1 LFSILP
7 PAWQSFLISS
17 PGLQTVKP
25 VLLVCLACAML
36 GLRPYRLW
44 AIASVGMLLVF
55 DMVYKGYAFWFWHG
69 QFALI
74 YCAGLLAIAPCADA
88 YGLALR
94 RGRSGSTETAYRVV
108 PLLIGIALTACYAL
122 LGIRRIVE
130 GGVAIYLDD
139 SMLDFTAVRT
149 FEPAFFSFQ
158 MGFWPLYSPT
168 LAFFLKVGF
177 AVVTIFEALAPL
189 AVISS
194 RFRFIWLG
202 VMVLFHV
209 SALFTMNI
217 WFWENILLLLL
228 FFTPF
233 AYRLGQT
240 PRGHHPVV
248 FFDGCCALCD
258 ASVRWLAKR
267 DSRGILRFA
276 PLAGETAKRNG
287 LSAANGAGTMY
298 LQDEQ
303 GLHCRSTAALRSLL
317 SVGGVWAVLG
327 SLLLSVPRP
336 MRDSVYQIVAKNRYA
351 WFGQCPLDKRFPG
364 SENILP

>member
-1 LFSILP
+1 
-7 PAWQSFLISS
+7 
-17 PGLQTVKP
+17 
-25 VLLVCLACAML
+25 VLLVCLACAVL

-44 AIASVGMLLVF
+44 AIASVGLLLVF
-55 DMVYKGYAFWFWHG
+55 DMVYKGYAFYFWHG

-94 RGRSGSTETAYRVV
+94 RERSESTETAYRVV
-108 PLLIGIALTACYAL
+108 PLLIGVALTACYAL

-130 GGVAIYLDD
+130 GGAAIYLDN
-139 SMLDFTAVRT
+139 SMLDFTAVRS
-149 FEPAFFSFQ
+149 FEPTFFTFQ
-158 MGFWPLYSPT
+158 MGLWPLYSPT
-168 LAFFLKVGF
+168 LAFSLKVGF
-177 AVVTIFEALAPL
+177 AIVTIFEALAPL

-209 SALFTMNI
+209 SALLTMNI

-240 PRGHHPVV
+240 PRGRHPVV

-276 PLAGETAKRNG
+276 PLAGETAKKNG
-287 LSAANGAGTMY
+287 LSATNGAGTMY

-317 SVGGVWAVLG
+317 PVGGVWAVLG

-336 MRDSVYQIVAKNRYA
+336 IRDSVYQMVAKNRYA

>member
-1 LFSILP
+1 
-7 PAWQSFLISS
+7 
-17 PGLQTVKP
+17 
-25 VLLVCLACAML
+25 
-36 GLRPYRLW
+36 
-44 AIASVGMLLVF
+44 MLLVF
-55 DMVYKGYAFWFWHG
+55 DMVYKGYAFFFWHG
-69 QFALI
+69 QFLLI
-74 YCAGLLAIAPCADA
+74 YSAAILSLTPCGDA
-88 YGLALR
+88 YRLAPGASSDR
-94 RGRSGSTETAYRVV
+94 ARWAQYRVA
-108 PLLIGIALTACYAL
+108 PLLITLVVTSTYSV

-130 GGVAIYLDD
+130 GGWMIYFDNSILD
-139 SMLDFTAVRT
+139 STAVRA
-149 FEPAFFSFQ
+149 FEPAYFAFQ
-158 MGFWPLYSPT
+158 FGLWPLYSPALAT
-168 LAFFLKVGF
+168 LFKLGF
-177 AVVTIFEALAPL
+177 AVVTVFEALAPL
-189 AVISS
+189 AVIS
-194 RFRFIWLG
+194 RKFRRIWVCVILT
-202 VMVLFHV
+202 FHITALV
-209 SALFTMNI
+209 SMNI
-217 WFWENILLLLL
+217 WFWENTLLLLL

-267 DSRGILRFA
+267 DNRGILRFA

-317 SVGGVWAVLG
+317 PVGGVWAVLG

-336 MRDSVYQIVAKNRYA
+336 IRDNVYQMVAKNRYA